1 MAEKKKKN
9 DEKKPRPRS
18 PINGQ
23 PVPPPRKLTSELA
36 SELAQKSA
44 ESRRRK
50 KCITEAFLKLLTEQ
64 FTDAKSGKTHT
75 GAEILANSILKG
87 ANNGNP
93 KMVEIALALNG
104 ETPSANGK
112 AAASELTDDPISA
125 ALKKELGEK

>member
-1 MAEKKKKN
+1 MAGKRKTADGKAPAK
-9 DEKKPRPRS
+9 S

-23 PVPPPRKLTSELA
+23 PVPNGKLFTSETA
-36 SELAQKSA
+36 REAAKKSA
-44 ESRRRK
+44 ESRKRD
-50 KCITEAFLKLLTEQ
+50 KCITEAFLKLLTES
-64 FTDAKSGKTHT
+64 FTDAKTGKTHT

-125 ALKKELGEK
+125 ALKKELGET